1 MQKKLNLQQYAKML
15 TPSQGEHF
23 SYNFYKFMINI
34 IKSESDIDRINV
46 KARMMQKS
54 NKIDFIP

>member
-1 MQKKLNLQQYAKML
+1 ML

-46 KARMMQKS
+46 KTRMMQKS